1 MGSSIVKYI
10 KIIISK
16 NISIEISTSLMAI
29 NEFKEL
35 DPLNC
40 K

>member
-1 MGSSIVKYI
+1 MGLSIVKYI

-16 NISIEISTSLMAI
+16 NIFIEILISLMVI

-35 DPLNC
+35 DLFNC